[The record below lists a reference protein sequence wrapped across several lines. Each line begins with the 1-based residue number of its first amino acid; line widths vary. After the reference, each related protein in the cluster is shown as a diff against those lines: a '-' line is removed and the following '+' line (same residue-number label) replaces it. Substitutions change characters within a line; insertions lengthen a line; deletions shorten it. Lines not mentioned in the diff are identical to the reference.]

1 MEGSF
6 VTLKTYQNGAA
17 KIAKVLAIAMTVFH
31 VYTCTFGLLTPL
43 LQRSIHIGFAM
54 VLIFLLAVV
63 KAEKPLAVI
72 INSILALAAFVSYL
86 YLSINHEN
94 LLFHAAS
101 PNIYETVFG
110 VLAVVIVIL
119 AVKKSLG
126 WALPIIAGL
135 FILYALFGNYL
146 TGAIAHRGYTIKR
159 LASQL
164 TMNTEGIFGMVA
176 GTSATYIFLFC
187 LFGCLLEATGCSKFF
202 MDFAIAIAGKKRG
215 GAAKIACVSSGLFGM
230 MSGSAVANVMTT
242 GTFTIPLMK
251 KGGYPPEFAGAVEA
265 VSSTGGQIMP
275 PIMGAAAFIIAETL
289 SIPYA
294 KVAAAALLPAVL
306 YYVAVWII
314 VDIRAQ
320 KSHISGAEQYSE
332 IPKLKTILKEDG
344 FLAVP
349 FLALILFLAVLQ
361 WSPLRSGLYSCAIA
375 VIVSFFNKDKEK
387 RFSLK
392 MLMDVFENTA
402 YSVLD
407 VAAVCACAGII
418 IGTLSL
424 TGLGIKFSSLLV
436 TLAGGHKILL
446 LVFAAIAGIILGMGM
461 TTTTVYIILSVLV
474 CPALVEMGVTP
485 LVAHLF
491 VFYFGILSNITPP
504 VATASFAAASLAQC
518 NAFKLGFTA
527 WKIGLSGYILPF
539 MFVYGN
545 ELCLI
550 GEPIMIIKAVIT
562 SFFGIYCLCC
572 GLEAYYKKKLNV
584 VQVVMM
590 LAAALLLIDSGTL
603 TDIIGVV
610 LAACVLVPNFI
621 ASKKAAVKA

>member
-1 MEGSF
+1 M
-6 VTLKTYQNGAA
+6 
-17 KIAKVLAIAMTVFH
+17 
-31 VYTCTFGLLTPL
+31 LL
-43 LQRSIHIGFAM
+43 
-54 VLIFLLAVV
+54 
-63 KAEKPLAVI
+63 
-72 INSILALAAFVSYL
+72 
-86 YLSINHEN
+86 
-94 LLFHAAS
+94 
-101 PNIYETVFG
+101 
-110 VLAVVIVIL
+110 
-119 AVKKSLG
+119 
-126 WALPIIAGL
+126 
-135 FILYALFGNYL
+135 
-146 TGAIAHRGYTIKR
+146 
-159 LASQL
+159 
-164 TMNTEGIFGMVA
+164 
-176 GTSATYIFLFC
+176 
-187 LFGCLLEATGCSKFF
+187 
-202 MDFAIAIAGKKRG
+202 
-215 GAAKIACVSSGLFGM
+215 
-230 MSGSAVANVMTT
+230 
-242 GTFTIPLMK
+242 
-251 KGGYPPEFAGAVEA
+251 
-265 VSSTGGQIMP
+265 
-275 PIMGAAAFIIAETL
+275 
-289 SIPYA
+289 
-294 KVAAAALLPAVL
+294 
-306 YYVAVWII
+306 
-314 VDIRAQ
+314 
-320 KSHISGAEQYSE
+320 
-332 IPKLKTILKEDG
+332 
-344 FLAVP
+344 
-349 FLALILFLAVLQ
+349 
-361 WSPLRSGLYSCAIA
+361 
-375 VIVSFFNKDKEK
+375 
-387 RFSLK
+387 
-392 MLMDVFENTA
+392 DVFENTA

-584 VQVVMM
+584 VQIVMM